1 MTGDDKVRRLVTDLY
16 DTLSTEWN
24 FASDAIAAAFR
35 REPDLGHRAKALI
48 VEQLHGLI
56 AQSRRVNYA
65 LSAEGKSSR
74 AKKTALARYI
84 AWQVLTGKKTVAE
97 AETELPMF
105 DWPSVAA
112 VDERIAREDDPI
124 RRLALST
131 SLPDWLAARLN
142 AEFGEDAAPLAHSF
156 NQRATQTLRVN
167 TLKATREGLIVSLAK
182 QKIDAHSAPLSKTA
196 VILDSPA
203 NVFEQKLF
211 KDGLIEIQDEASQ
224 LVAELVEP
232 APGSLVIDACAGAG
246 GKTLAL
252 GAIMKNR
259 GRLIALDVN
268 ERRLEELRRRA
279 RRAGLSNVRA
289 FHIAPTQTDTEQK
302 AEGRKQNAE
311 TESDGQSWP
320 ADVAAL
326 LGKADRVL
334 VDAPCSGIGALR
346 RNPEARWRM
355 AEEEIARFPAEQEAI
370 ARRAMEF
377 VKPGGRLI
385 YATCTMLRAENEE
398 VVARLVAG
406 SEFSLVLLKEII
418 GKKLADQI
426 TDASGKFLKLMPNK
440 HATDG
445 FFAAVLRRKK

>member
-1 MTGDDKVRRLVTDLY
+1 MTGDDKVRRLVIELY

-35 REPDLGHRAKALI
+35 REPDLGHRAKAAI

-65 LSAEGKSSR
+65 LSEEDGAR
-74 AKKTALARYI
+74 AKKTTLARYV
-84 AWQVLTGKKTVAE
+84 ACRLLTGKMSVDE
-97 AETELPMF
+97 AKNELPMF
-105 DWPSVAA
+105 NWTSVAA
-112 VDERIAREDDPI
+112 VDERIAREEDPV
-124 RRLALST
+124 RRLALAT
-131 SLPDWLAARLN
+131 SLPDWLAARLLSELGDE
-142 AEFGEDAAPLAHSF
+142 ALALGQAF
-156 NQRATQTLRVN
+156 NLRPPQTLRVN
-167 TLKATREGLIVSLAK
+167 SLKATREGLIVSLAK
-182 QKIDAHSAPLSKTA
+182 QQIEAHATTLSKSA
-196 VILDSPA
+196 VVLDSPA
-203 NVFEQKLF
+203 NVFGLKLF
-211 KDGLIEIQDEASQ
+211 SDGLIEMQDEASQ

-252 GAIMKNR
+252 GALMKNR

-289 FHIAPTQTDTEQK
+289 FQITPTQADTEQ
-302 AEGRKQNAE
+302 
-311 TESDGQSWP
+311 TWP

-346 RNPEARWRM
+346 RNPEARWRLK
-355 AEEEIARFPAEQEAI
+355 EEDLARFPAEQEAI
-370 ARRAMEF
+370 ARRAMAF

-385 YATCTMLRAENEE
+385 YATCTLLREENEG
-398 VVARLVAG
+398 VVEKLSG
-406 SEFSLVLLKEII
+406 GDFSLIPLKEII
-418 GKKLADQI
+418 GKKVADKI
-426 TDASGKFLKLMPNK
+426 ADASGLYLKLLPNR
-440 HATDG
+440 HGTDG